1 MISDPGWI
9 NEKGEAHAV
18 SPFFIPGNGVETV
31 LRVFKEKHISIMLRH
46 ILCLVVLL
54 FQLVRGFAQPIS
66 TSKPWTYWW
75 WMGSAVSKG
84 DITAQLEYFSKA
96 GVGGVHIIPIYGVKG
111 YEKENIAYLTPQ
123 WLEVMQHTIREGK
136 RLGLGVDM
144 TTGTGWPFGG
154 PNVTPGMAAQTMI
167 VVDGTPVVKPTGQK
181 VKRAALGGEGFV
193 LDPFNANGM
202 LRYLSRFDSAFAK
215 STDKPR
221 SMYNDSYE
229 AYGANWTA
237 DFADQFQSRRKY
249 DLLPK
254 LPLLSDSTGNAEATL
269 VKIDYHQTLAEL
281 LLERY
286 ARPWTDWSRQD
297 GFVTRYQAHG
307 SPGNLLDLYEAA
319 DIPETESFGTSR
331 FSIPGLRVDP
341 DYSIEQFGTPNPLAM
356 KFASSA
362 AHLSGKKLVSSET
375 GTWLANHFK
384 VSLSQ
389 VKPQIDELF
398 TAGINHIFYHGST
411 YSPEKEGFP
420 GWLFYASTNFGKS
433 SHFAEHFPLLNAYVE
448 WCQRLLQDSRPD
460 NDVLVY
466 FPIHDLWA
474 TQSRSGGGVHLLEV
488 HHVDRWLLDLP
499 FGKLSERLW
508 KEGYAFD
515 FVSDLQLKK
524 LAVGKNGALSSG
536 NALYK
541 TLVIPAATYLPEETL
556 LELRRLANAGAKI
569 VFEGKL
575 PATVTGN
582 AAHAQRQQAFTEGL
596 AQITKLKNVRISK
609 DLHADLATN
618 GVIREELSGKGLTF
632 IRKKSS
638 NGLPLYFVAN
648 LGDKLSAGWVRI
660 GAGVI
665 VSRNIPLRGESL
677 MHTRTVNGHEEV
689 FLNLR
694 PGESC
699 FLQGAA
705 DGSDIPFAEGKERQY
720 ELKGNWELA
729 FTEGKPKLPAAAKLT
744 HLHSWTEL
752 PDSAAYFSGKAK
764 YRIQFDVPAAIAKG
778 ENAVLDLG
786 DVREV
791 ATVKLN
797 GKDLGTAWHIP
808 FRLYAGH
815 ALKAKGNI
823 LEIEVTNL
831 SANYM
836 RLRDQQQPDW
846 KKFYD
851 INIVDITY
859 KKFDATRWEP
869 MPSGLLG
876 PVKLIY

>member
-1 MISDPGWI
+1 
-9 NEKGEAHAV
+9 
-18 SPFFIPGNGVETV
+18 
-31 LRVFKEKHISIMLRH
+31 MLR
-46 ILCLVVLL
+46 ILLAALL
-54 FQLVRGFAQPIS
+54 IFAQFTHSNAQKLS

-75 WMGSAVSKG
+75 WMGSAVTKA
-84 DITAQLEYFSKA
+84 DITAQLEYFSKS
-96 GVGGVHIIPIYGVKG
+96 GLGGVHIIPIYGVKG
-111 YEKENIAYLTPQ
+111 YEKAAIPFLGDQ
-123 WLEVMQHTIREGK
+123 WLEVMEHTVREGG

-154 PNVTPGMAAQTMI
+154 PNVTIASAAQGMT
-167 VVDGTPVVKPTGQK
+167 VVEGKPVVKPTGQK
-181 VKRAALGGEGFV
+181 VKRAAPGGEGLV

-202 LRYLSRFDSAFAK
+202 SQYLSRFDSAFSKA
-215 STDKPR
+215 SAKPR
-221 SMYNDSYE
+221 AMYNDSYE
-229 AYGANWTA
+229 AYGANWTD
-237 DFADQFQSRRKY
+237 DFVQQFQSRRKY
-249 DLLPK
+249 DLLGK
-254 LPLLSDSTGNAEATL
+254 LILLSDSTGNPEATL

-286 ARPWTDWSRQD
+286 AKPWAAWSRAH

-331 FSIPGLRVDP
+331 FNIPGLRVDP
-341 DYSIEQFGTPNPLAM
+341 DYSIDQFGTPNPLAM

-362 AHLSGKKLVSSET
+362 ANLSGKKLVSSET

-389 VKPQIDELF
+389 IKPQIDELF
-398 TAGINHIFYHGST
+398 TAGINHIFYHGTT
-411 YSPEKEGFP
+411 YSPERESFP
-420 GWLFYASTNFGKS
+420 GWLFYASTNFGKT

-448 WCQRLLQDSRPD
+448 WCQKLLQDSKPD

-474 TQSRSGGGVHLLEV
+474 TKAKSGGGVHLLEV

-524 LAVGKNGALSSG
+524 FNVGANGVLNSS
-536 NALYK
+536 NASYK
-541 TLVIPAATYLPEETL
+541 TLVIPSATYLSEETL
-556 LELRRLANAGAKI
+556 AELLRLANAGANI
-569 VFEGKL
+569 IFDQKL
-575 PATVTGN
+575 PSTVTGN
-582 AAHAQRQQAFTEGL
+582 ARHDERQEAFDETL
-596 AQITKLKNVRISK
+596 RRLSSVQNVKVSKN
-609 DLHADLATN
+609 LYADMSNN
-618 GVIREELSGKGLTF
+618 GVVKEQLAEKGLTF
-632 IRKKSS
+632 IRKKSP

-648 LGDKLSAGWVRI
+648 LGNTFQSGWVRI
-660 GAGVI
+660 GKGETM
-665 VSRNIPLRGESL
+665 SRNTPTRGESL
-677 MHTRTVNGHEEV
+677 LHTRTVGGREEI
-689 FLNLR
+689 FLNLP

-699 FLQGAA
+699 FLEGAA
-705 DGSDIPFAEGKERQY
+705 DGSDFPFVSGTSKEW
-720 ELKGNWELA
+720 ELKGQWEVSFLN
-729 FTEGKPKLPAAAKLT
+729 GKHSTPAPAKLT
-744 HLHSWTEL
+744 TLKSWTTL
-752 PDSAAYFSGKAK
+752 PDSAEYFSGKAR
-764 YRIQFDVPAAIAKG
+764 YRIVFDLKG
-778 ENAVLDLG
+778 PLKQYADAGISLG

-791 ATVKLN
+791 ASVKLN

-808 FRLYAGH
+808 FQLYAGH
-815 ALKAKGNI
+815 ALKSKGNV

-859 KKFDATRWEP
+859 KKFDATRWQP

>member
-1 MISDPGWI
+1 MRRL
-9 NEKGEAHAV
+9 N
-18 SPFFIPGNGVETV
+18 
-31 LRVFKEKHISIMLRH
+31 
-46 ILCLVVLL
+46 LCFAFLL
-54 FQLVRGFAQPIS
+54 FQFVSAHAQSIS
-66 TSKPWTYWW
+66 TAKPWTYWW
-75 WMGSAVSKG
+75 WMGSAVNKA
-84 DITAQLEYFSKA
+84 DITAQLEYFSKS

-111 YEKENIAYLTPQ
+111 YEKQNISFLSPQ

-154 PNVTPGMAAQTMI
+154 PNVSPAMAAQSMT
-167 VVDGTPVVKPTGQK
+167 VTDGKPVVKPTGQK
-181 VKRAALGGEGFV
+181 VKRPAPGGDGFV
-193 LDPFNANGM
+193 LDPFNATGM
-202 LRYLSRFDSAFAK
+202 QQYLVRFDSAFAR
-215 STDKPR
+215 SPEKPR

-237 DFADQFQSRRKY
+237 DFAEQFQSRRKY
-249 DLLPK
+249 DLLEK
-254 LPLLSDSTGNAEATL
+254 LHLLNDSTGNPEATL

-286 ARPWTDWSRQD
+286 AKPWTDWSRQH
-297 GFVTRYQAHG
+297 GFLTRYQAHG

-331 FSIPGLRVDP
+331 FSMPGLRIDP
-341 DYSIEQFGTPNPLAM
+341 DYSIDQFGTPNPLAM

-362 AHLSGKKLVSSET
+362 ANLSGKKLVSSET

-420 GWLFYASTNFGKS
+420 GWLFYASTNFGKTA
-433 SHFAEHFPLLNAYVE
+433 HFSEHFPLLNQYVE
-448 WCQRLLQDSRPD
+448 WCQKLLQDSKPD

-474 TQSRSGGGVHLLEV
+474 TRAKSGGGVHLLEV

-508 KEGYAFD
+508 REGYAFD

-524 LAVGKNGALSSG
+524 FTVGSNGVLNSG
-536 NALYK
+536 NATYK
-541 TLVIPAATYLPEETL
+541 TLVIPSATYLPEETL
-556 LELRRLANAGAKI
+556 KELQRLANAGAKI
-569 VFEGKL
+569 VFDQKL
-575 PATVTGN
+575 PSKVTGN
-582 AAHAQRQQAFTEGL
+582 AGHEERQQAFDEAVKKVSSL
-596 AQITKLKNVRISK
+596 QNVKVSMN
-609 DLHADLATN
+609 LNADLAGN
-618 GVIREELSGKGLTF
+618 GVVREQLAEKGLTF

-638 NGLPLYFVAN
+638 GGMSLYFVAN
-648 LGDKLSAGWVRI
+648 LGNTFQGGWVRI
-660 GAGVI
+660 GNGKTM
-665 VSRNIPLRGESL
+665 SRNTPMRGESL
-677 MHTRTVNGHEEV
+677 LHTRTVAGHEEI
-689 FLNLR
+689 FLDLS

-699 FLQGAA
+699 FLESAA
-705 DGSDIPFAEGKERQY
+705 DGSDIPFVSGVSKEW
-720 ELKGNWELA
+720 EIKGEWEVSFLN
-729 FTEGKPKLPAAAKLT
+729 GKPSLPAPAKLT
-744 HLHSWTEL
+744 TLKSWTTL
-752 PDSAAYFSGKAK
+752 PDSVEYFSGKAR
-764 YRIQFDVPAAIAKG
+764 YRITFDLKG
-778 ENAVLDLG
+778 PLKQYEDAGISLG

-791 ATVKLN
+791 ASVKLN

-808 FRLYAGH
+808 FQVYAGH
-815 ALKAKGNI
+815 ALKQKGNV

-859 KKFDATRWEP
+859 KKFDATRWQP

>member
-1 MISDPGWI
+1 
-9 NEKGEAHAV
+9 
-18 SPFFIPGNGVETV
+18 
-31 LRVFKEKHISIMLRH
+31 MLR
-46 ILCLVVLL
+46 ILLAVFLI
-54 FQLVRGFAQPIS
+54 FAQFAHSNAQKLS

-75 WMGSAVSKG
+75 WMGSAVTKA
-84 DITAQLEYFSKA
+84 DITAQLEYFSKS
-96 GVGGVHIIPIYGVKG
+96 GLGGVHIIPIYGVKG
-111 YEKENIAYLTPQ
+111 YEKAAISFLGNQ
-123 WLEVMQHTIREGK
+123 WLEVMQHTVREGK

-154 PNVTPGMAAQTMI
+154 PNVTAASAAQTMTVI
-167 VVDGTPVVKPTGQK
+167 DGKPSVKPSGQK
-181 VKRAALGGEGFV
+181 VKRAAPGGEGLV

-202 LRYLSRFDSAFAK
+202 AEYLARFDSAFNK
-215 STDKPR
+215 TSEKPR
-221 SMYNDSYE
+221 AMYNDSYE

-237 DFADQFQSRRKY
+237 DFVQQFQSRRKY
-249 DLLPK
+249 DLLSK
-254 LPLLSDSTGNAEATL
+254 LPLLNDSTGNSEATL

-286 ARPWTDWSRQD
+286 AKPWTEWSRAH

-307 SPGNLLDLYEAA
+307 SPGNLLDLYDAA

-341 DYSIEQFGTPNPLAM
+341 DYSIDQFGTPNPLAM

-362 AHLSGKKLVSSET
+362 ANLSGKKLVSSET

-389 VKPQIDELF
+389 IKPQIDELF
-398 TAGINHIFYHGST
+398 TAGINHIFYHGTT
-411 YSPEKEGFP
+411 YSPEREGFP

-433 SHFAEHFPLLNAYVE
+433 SHFSEHFPLLNRYVDL
-448 WCQRLLQDSRPD
+448 CQRLLQNSKPD

-474 TQSRSGGGVHLLEV
+474 TKAKSGGGVHLLEV

-524 LAVGKNGALSSG
+524 FTVEANGILNSG
-536 NALYK
+536 NATYK
-541 TLVIPAATYLPEETL
+541 TLLIPSATYLSGETL
-556 LELRRLANAGAKI
+556 KEIERLANAGAK
-569 VFEGKL
+569 VLFDGKL
-575 PATVTGN
+575 PNTVTGN
-582 AAHAQRQQAFTEGL
+582 ANHDDRQKTFSANLTRL
-596 AQITKLKNVRISK
+596 SSLKNVKVSS
-609 DLHADLATN
+609 DLNADLAEN
-618 GVIREELSGKGLTF
+618 GVVREQLSEKGLTF
-632 IRKKSS
+632 IRKKESD
-638 NGLPLYFVAN
+638 GVPLYFVAN
-648 LGDKLSAGWVRI
+648 VGNTFREGWIRLGRGGHLFKSDPLK
-660 GAGVI
+660 GV
-665 VSRNIPLRGESL
+665 STLKARGSKG
-677 MHTRTVNGHEEV
+677 NEEV
-689 FLNLR
+689 FLRLL

-699 FLQGAA
+699 FLTTSA
-705 DGSDIPFAEGKERQY
+705 DGSDAPEVSNTGQHFDIKGK
-720 ELKGNWELA
+720 WELT
-729 FTEGKPKLPAAAKLT
+729 FLNGKPDLPAPAQLT
-744 HLHSWTEL
+744 ALMSWTSL
-752 PDSAAYFSGKAK
+752 PDSAEYFSGKAK
-764 YRIQFDVPAAIAKG
+764 YRITFDLPGPIATYANAA
-778 ENAVLDLG
+778 LDLG

-791 ATVKLN
+791 AAVKLN
-797 GKDLGTAWHIP
+797 GKDLGVAWHIP
-808 FRLYAGH
+808 FILPAGR
-815 ALKAKGNI
+815 ALKAKGNV

-859 KKFDATRWEP
+859 RKFDATRWQP